1 MIKEVGGLG
10 KEYILIFIIFALGV
24 LAKSDLLSLAAVILF
39 LLKFLQLHSIFPI
52 LEDKGLDIG
61 LLFLILAVLAPLI
74 TNSKALSELM
84 NVFKSPLGILALIG
98 GLLATQLNGMG
109 LNLLED
115 KPQLIIGMVLGS
127 LIGIIFLDGIPVGP
141 LMAGGVTAFFLKL
154 FKILIN

>member
-1 MIKEVGGLG
+1 MG

>member
-1 MIKEVGGLG
+1 LNT
-10 KEYILIFIIFALGV
+10 EYILIFIIFSLGF
-24 LAKSDLLSLAAVILF
+24 LARSNLLSIAAIILF
-39 LLKFLQLHSIFPI
+39 SLKILKLNLVFPI

-74 TNSKALSELM
+74 TDSAALSELV
-84 NVFKSPLGILALIG
+84 NTFKNPLGILALIG

-115 KPQLIIGMVLGS
+115 KPQLIIAMVLGS

-141 LMAGGVTAFFLKL
+141 LMAGGVTAFFLRI
-154 FKILIN
+154 FKIIIN